1 MKKAVKKIG
10 ITFLVLTFWVI
21 IWYIIAIR
29 VNQELLVA
37 TPLAVAKVLWRLVG
51 DIDFWKSV
59 GLSLLRVCEGFIGG
73 VAVGTLAAIA
83 SFLSKGVN
91 HLIRPLLTVIKAT
104 PVASFIVLALVWIN
118 TDRVP
123 VFICFLMV
131 TPIIWANVL
140 QGLNSASDEMK
151 EVCRVFGFSRIKTV
165 RHLYIPSVKP
175 YFIAALNSAI
185 GLAWKAGIAAEVL
198 CRPEF
203 SVGSAIWRA
212 KITLETADVFAWTA
226 VVIILS
232 LVLEE
237 LIAALLKKGGKAL

>member
-10 ITFLVLTFWVI
+10 ITFLVLTFWVF
-21 IWYIIAIR
+21 IWYLIALK
-29 VNQELLVA
+29 VDQELLVA
-37 TPLAVAKVLWRLVG
+37 TPLAVGKTLWRLVG
-51 DIDFWKSV
+51 EWDFWKSV
-59 GLSLLRVCEGFIGG
+59 GLSLLRVCEGFIAGI
-73 VAVGTLAAIA
+73 AVGTLAAVA
-83 SFLSKGVN
+83 SFLSKGAN

-104 PVASFIVLALVWIN
+104 PVASFIVLALVWMN
-118 TDRVP
+118 TEKVP

-140 QGLNSASDEMK
+140 QGLNSAPNEIK
-151 EVCRVFGFSRIKTV
+151 EVCRVFKFNRLKTV

-175 YFIAALNSAI
+175 YFTAAINSAI

-203 SVGSAIWRA
+203 SIGSEIWRA

-226 VVIILS
+226 VVVILS
-232 LVLEE
+232 LILEE
-237 LIAALLKKGGKAL
+237 VIAFLLKKGGKAL

>member
-1 MKKAVKKIG
+1 MKKALKKIG
-10 ITFLVLTFWVI
+10 ITAAVLFFWVI
-21 IWYIIAIR
+21 VWYVIALK
-29 VNQELLVA
+29 VDQELLVA
-37 TPLAVAKVLWRLVG
+37 SPIAVMKVLWSLIQ
-51 DIDFWKSV
+51 DSEFYKSV
-59 GLSLLRVCEGFIGG
+59 GLSLLRVCEGFVSG
-73 VAVGTLAAIA
+73 VAVGTLAAVA

-91 HLIRPLLTVIKAT
+91 HLLKPLLTVVKAT

-140 QGLNSASDEMK
+140 QGLNSTPTEMK
-151 EVCRVFGFSRIKTV
+151 EVCKIFGFGRIKTL

-175 YFIAALNSAI
+175 YFTAAINSAI

-203 SVGSAIWRA
+203 SIGSGIWRA
-212 KITLETADVFAWTA
+212 KITLETAHVFAWTA

-237 LIAALLKKGGKAL
+237 LIAAALKKGGKAI